1 MERRDQIIIVMV
13 GAFLLIIGIA
23 VAYHLGWIT
32 PPPQGDGGSLPR
44 IDYRTNCEIINWWG
58 LSPSLGV
65 IASERV
71 SPTAEYPGYEVT
83 WFEDEVIVVFVVT
96 YPNGNEIKYEKKTVV
111 SEGYPGRK
119 FIDFDWYTR
128 QEGLH
133 EVVVTLLDKN
143 RSLLDE
149 KTEAVNV
156 VR

>member
-1 MERRDQIIIVMV
+1 V
-13 GAFLLIIGIA
+13 GFESK
-23 VAYHLGWIT
+23 LG
-32 PPPQGDGGSLPR
+32 R
-44 IDYRTNCEIINWWG
+44 YC
-58 LSPSLGV
+58 V
-65 IASERV
+65 
-71 SPTAEYPGYEVT
+71 PGYEVT

-133 EVVVTLLDKN
+133 EVVVTLLDN